1 MCTPVKLQRFT
12 YTSNGSKVIIHDMT
26 KISSPQPTEYSYQF
40 VEVGN
45 NDEEQRMAVREI
57 TDNSNEGD
65 LMSIYGTIVGVA
77 EPAATKSRGLKVA
90 NALLADETGN
100 IELDLWK
107 GHI

>member
-1 MCTPVKLQRFT
+1 
-12 YTSNGSKVIIHDMT
+12 MT

-65 LMSIYGTIVGVA
+65 LMSICGTIVGVA
-77 EPAATKSRGLKVA
+77 EPGPLRIPALQLTGLP
-90 NALLADETGN
+90 
-100 IELDLWK
+100 W
-107 GHI
+107 